1 MTRLGTILF
10 PSSDVAG
17 HRFAICAVSNCV
29 NAGSLRRVLKS
40 KYDQDNH
47 GIGHRPYSRTALAES
62 VVLNLANVFTY
73 SSVLLYTLKQMFRW
87 DHEKCQKRTHA
98 VSGASLSLFSRR
110 YLTSEIN
117 KQPALLNSKQTR
129 SVDLCKSTMKLYLD
143 PVSMLKRLP
152 LRHVLCASGA

>member
-1 MTRLGTILF
+1 MTHLGTILF

-29 NAGSLRRVLKS
+29 NAGSLRRVLKG
-40 KYDQDNH
+40 KYNQGNH
-47 GIGHRPYSRTALAES
+47 GRGHRSYSRTALAES

-73 SSVLLYTLKQMFRW
+73 SSVLLYTLKQVFRW
-87 DHEKCQKRTHA
+87 VMNSVFEKTHA

-117 KQPALLNSKQTR
+117 KQPALLNSETEKKGQ
-129 SVDLCKSTMKLYLD
+129 STYAG
-143 PVSMLKRLP
+143 R
-152 LRHVLCASGA
+152 R